1 MTALIG
7 GLIPTCISQIIG
19 HQLVMYK
26 LKSYIEMYQLP
37 KEYEVIIALFVSLL
51 SFAIELYV
59 TELFSYK
66 AEMLW
71 SLFLITLD
79 LYALTIAFQV
89 IDESSGSIIILFLL
103 EAFIIAY
110 TVGLS
115 AIPEVFMV
123 IYFGEWILSFRAA
136 LASFLNKLLNGIT
149 MVVLFPV
156 GDKRSKKNAFKW
168 YLLLSAIGFV
178 LVFSLVPED
187 KKRKKRRKGLRV
199 ARKGRKIIFNFTRVN
214 LCFGQSTE
222 TEPPNSIGP
231 IMDGVNTT
239 NGSSSMSRTY

>member
-1 MTALIG
+1 
-7 GLIPTCISQIIG
+7 
-19 HQLVMYK
+19 
-26 LKSYIEMYQLP
+26 
-37 KEYEVIIALFVSLL
+37 
-51 SFAIELYV
+51 
-59 TELFSYK
+59 
-66 AEMLW
+66 
-71 SLFLITLD
+71 
-79 LYALTIAFQV
+79 
-89 IDESSGSIIILFLL
+89 
-103 EAFIIAY
+103 
-110 TVGLS
+110 
-115 AIPEVFMV
+115 
-123 IYFGEWILSFRAA
+123 
-136 LASFLNKLLNGIT
+136 

-239 NGSSSMSRTY
+239 NGSSSMSRIY

>member
-79 LYALTIAFQV
+79 LFALTIAFQV

-123 IYFGEWILSFRAA
+123 IYFGEWILSFGAA

-156 GDKRSKKNAFKW
+156 GDKRSEKNAFKW

-187 KKRKKRRKGLRV
+187 KKERREER
-199 ARKGRKIIFNFTRVN
+199 
-214 LCFGQSTE
+214 
-222 TEPPNSIGP
+222 
-231 IMDGVNTT
+231 D
-239 NGSSSMSRTY
+239 